1 MVRSPALAAIATCA
15 LTALLATHG
24 QIGSTT
30 CQAFSVGGT
39 SVVNRV
45 NANVNANA
53 NTNANINM
61 YSRMKMSLSE
71 TSSPVVELKKDNH
84 GIYDLASKEEH
95 L

>member
-1 MVRSPALAAIATCA
+1 MIRSPALTAIATCA

-24 QIGSTT
+24 QIGSST

-39 SVVNRV
+39 SSVNR
-45 NANVNANA
+45 VNANA

-61 YSRMKMSLSE
+61 HTQMKMSLADQGAA
-71 TSSPVVELKKDNH
+71 VELKKDNF
-84 GIYDLASKEEH
+84 GIYDLASKEDH